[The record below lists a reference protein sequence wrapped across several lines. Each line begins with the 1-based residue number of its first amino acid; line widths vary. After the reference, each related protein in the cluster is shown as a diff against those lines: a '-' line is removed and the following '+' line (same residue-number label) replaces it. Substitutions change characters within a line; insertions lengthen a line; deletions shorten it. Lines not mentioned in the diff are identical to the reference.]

1 MDTGGEVNKKEKEKK
16 CFKLIVFV
24 PAYPGA
30 LYAIQAPKA
39 PARAPPA
46 RRKIL
51 KLDTDFILKILLL
64 LVAQPVKVW

>member
-1 MDTGGEVNKKEKEKK
+1 M
-16 CFKLIVFV
+16 VFV

-46 RRKIL
+46 RRKIF
-51 KLDTDFILKILLL
+51 KLDMDFILEILKFFKDFACLKG
-64 LVAQPVKVW
+64 Q